1 MERLITELKKNDR
14 IKGKY
19 AILQVINNEKNGL
32 LTLYNEKTG
41 EFVENDLRKF
51 AKRKAKVEIL

>member
-19 AILQVINNEKNGL
+19 AILQVINNERNGL

-41 EFVENDLRKF
+41 EFVENDLRKL
-51 AKRKAKVEIL
+51 AKREAKVEIL